1 MKIRAM
7 KRSILY
13 FGIIAITIWQTSC
26 SGSTG
31 DKSSGQTDSI
41 SSRTDSITNA
51 IPEVVEVL
59 PDIELDNFEFDF
71 FKETAKSNI
80 KTNFATSPVGASFE
94 ISMIANICDSALQK
108 QILKALKYEDLYRL
122 NQNNRKLIRRITKN
136 NSNTKAY
143 IGNSLWLADD
153 PRINLNPNKK
163 DSLRQYFN
171 ATVEK
176 VDFRSANALPK
187 IREWGQIV
195 TAGNITP
202 SLSKI
207 DDTCGFILMSLLYY
221 SGRWIESFNEN
232 ETKLRTFHKY
242 DGDTTVNM
250 MSHTRY
256 AGYYRNTDFKA
267 VTLYLEDDFSI
278 SFLLPRKGLTA
289 DSLISSLTSSNLSR
303 IKNNSQSTNLK
314 LSIPKFHINA
324 RQNALETFKLLGFH
338 ISPSQFNGI
347 SKNATD
353 RIEMSQLSKI
363 SVVEN
368 GVEAS
373 SESTTISCILG
384 WPEDE
389 PEPIIVTFDRPF
401 VFLLQHNRT
410 KAIIMAGQ
418 YVGPDE

>member
-13 FGIIAITIWQTSC
+13 FGIIAITIGLTSC

-153 PRINLNPNKK
+153 PRINLNHDKK
-163 DSLRQYFN
+163 DSLQQYFN
-171 ATVEK
+171 ATVDK

-187 IREWGQIV
+187 IREWGQKV

-221 SGRWIESFNEN
+221 SGHWTETFNEDA
-232 ETKLRTFHKY
+232 TKLRTFHKY

-267 VTLYLEDDFSI
+267 VTLYLENDFSM

-289 DSLISSLTSSNLSR
+289 DSLISSLTSSSLSQ
-303 IKNNSQSTNLK
+303 IKNNSTPTDIR
-314 LSIPKFHINA
+314 LSLPKFEIGA
-324 RQNALETFKLLGFH
+324 RQNALETLKLLGFH
-338 ISPSQFNGI
+338 ISPSQFNEIG
-347 SKNATD
+347 KNHID
-353 RIEMSQLSKI
+353 RIKMDEFSKI
-363 SVVEN
+363 TVDE
-368 GVEAS
+368 GGAEAS
-373 SESTTISCILG
+373 YEIMMNACMIGSIE
-384 WPEDE
+384 PE
-389 PEPIIVTFDRPF
+389 PEPIIVTFDKPF

-410 KAIIMAGQ
+410 NAIIMAGQ